1 MINKAI
7 SLSERVDN
15 LKKDLAKL
23 FYTWGII
30 HTDDFGLLP
39 ISIKKLKAIICP
51 HWSNNTSEV
60 SNWVDDI
67 ISQGLWI
74 KINFNEE
81 EFYFV
86 INFFEHQNLRKD
98 INPKLWSSRGA
109 TWEDFEKIKNQID
122 GNLFSSI
129 GKKSEITPI
138 KKKVK
143 STKRIPRVSVEDVKT
158 EIFNHKQFS
167 ELEKKYP
174 YRKYEIIIEDMCE
187 WWVVN
192 KKSLPKVPIL
202 AFKNWLSKT
211 KPDEDL
217 LDNKRKEYS
226 EGENKKI
233 KDIIDN
239 TKPASKETLD
249 KLSKMKKD
257 LVDKMSI

>member
-1 MINKAI
+1 MIGKAI

-15 LKKDLAKL
+15 LQTIEAKL
-23 FYTWGII
+23 FFTWGII

-39 ISIKKLKAIICP
+39 ISVKKLKAIICP
-51 HWSNNTSEV
+51 HWDNTIDDI
-60 SNWVDDI
+60 SNWIIDI
-67 ISQGLWI
+67 IDKKLWV

-98 INPKLWSSRGA
+98 INPKLWSSRGSA
-109 TWEDFEKIKNQID
+109 WEDFDKIKNQID

-143 STKRIPRVSVEDVKT
+143 STKRIPRASVEDVKT
-158 EIFNHKQFS
+158 EILNHKQFS
-167 ELEKKYP
+167 ELEKQYP
-174 YRKYEIIIEDMCE
+174 YRKYEMIIEDMCE
-187 WWVVN
+187 WWKAN

-202 AFKNWLSKT
+202 AFKNWLART
-211 KPDEDL
+211 KPDDDL
-217 LDNKRKEYS
+217 LDEKRGKFFDEQ
-226 EGENKKI
+226 NKKM

-239 TKPASKETLD
+239 TKPSSKKTLD
-249 KLSKMKKD
+249 KLKKMKKS